1 MTTQEEQY
9 NQYQMQA
16 AAAQTQQMQSSTAA
30 QNQNTYATAMFSNPQ
45 KQNLVEFEL
54 DFKPELEDIERL
66 LRCDVL
72 ERDKDG
78 NEYWI
83 QNPDQSKVFLNDL
96 GVNDVLRKLR
106 LLVNKGKVLSNYNI
120 EEIQIRTKMIM
131 NEIRVLLYNNYEEY
145 GIDNNYKMNNY
156 SMIVLTIGS
165 LIEDAFRRALNGET
179 HRGLSEQRLVTQTE
193 PLQPYQQQFYPQAT
207 NKAHGLSKIL
217 PWNWSN

>member
-1 MTTQEEQY
+1 MPTQEEQY
-9 NQYQMQA
+9 NQYQLEAM
-16 AAAQTQQMQSSTAA
+16 AAQKQQVMSATAA
-30 QNQNTYATAMFSNPQ
+30 QNQQTYATAMFSNPQ

-83 QNPDQSKVFLNDL
+83 QNPDKAKVFLNDL
-96 GVNDVLRKLR
+96 GVNDILRKLR

-120 EEIQIRTKMIM
+120 EEIQARVHMIM
-131 NEIRVLLYNNYEEY
+131 NEIRVLMYNNYEQY
-145 GIDNNYKMNNY
+145 GIDNEYKMNNY

-165 LIEDAFRRALNGET
+165 LIEDAYRRALNGET
-179 HRGLSEQRLVTQTE
+179 HKGLAEQRLVTQTE
-193 PLQPYQQQFYPQAT
+193 PLQPYQQQFYPSASSKPQ
-207 NKAHGLSKIL
+207 GLAKL
-217 PWNWSN
+217 NPVNWFK